1 MYQCHAGRGTIQLDL
16 SCPQVDK
23 MRLHL
28 ISNLSSDGKHC
39 QCCQGRDQ
47 RMYRLVLE
55 EKAPVRLGMFG
66 VKKLAV
72 SWIHPLMV
80 RRVWP
85 QKPFQLS

>member
-28 ISNLSSDGKHC
+28 ISNLSADGKHHC
-39 QCCQGRDQ
+39 QCCDQ
-47 RMYRLVLE
+47 RTCDGMYRLVLE

-66 VKKLAV
+66 VKK
-72 SWIHPLMV
+72 
-80 RRVWP
+80 
-85 QKPFQLS
+85 